1 MESVREGR
9 RYRFQLSSNSE
20 AGLAYQIQLSGVPAR
35 LQDGMNWVDSA
46 GRSFRYTRPALI
58 VEDSQPL
65 GRLGLEKQ
73 VTKLVVFVDDE
84 LQRVDAAQLFRYR
97 LRPVLGIDQI
107 SEMHCEF

>member
-1 MESVREGR
+1 
-9 RYRFQLSSNSE
+9 
-20 AGLAYQIQLSGVPAR
+20 
-35 LQDGMNWVDSA
+35 MNWVDSA